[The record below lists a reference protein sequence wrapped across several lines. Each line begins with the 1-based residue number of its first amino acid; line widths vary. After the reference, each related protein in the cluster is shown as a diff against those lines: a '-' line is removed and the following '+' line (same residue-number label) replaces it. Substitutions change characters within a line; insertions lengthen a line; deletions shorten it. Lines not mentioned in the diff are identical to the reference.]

1 MPQPNYN
8 QDTCYWCSK
17 HMTDIEPDDP
27 SCEENMPNIYCFT
40 CTFCEKQNYSIVVQ
54 REDQK
59 EFISPKEKK

>member
-1 MPQPNYN
+1 
-8 QDTCYWCSK
+8 
-17 HMTDIEPDDP
+17 MTDIEPDDP